1 MLKTVL
7 LVNHYIYGN
16 VIVKMIYFF
25 LHSISDLLFL
35 HGINDLLFLHGISI
49 RTIGF
54 LPAIENFFTHKDRIL
69 TLL

>member
-7 LVNHYIYGN
+7 LVNHYIYGT

-25 LHSISDLLFL
+25 LQ
-35 HGINDLLFLHGISI
+35 GI

-54 LPAIENFFTHKDRIL
+54 FPATENFSPHKDRIL
-69 TLL
+69 TLP